1 MIRQKGNQNP
11 RYFRGL
17 LEALRDGRIVASS
30 RPKGTE
36 GPPNHRNRRID
47 PPLRPFHI
55 GATSHPRAYIGHGCV
70 RWSRT
75 RRDAQSMSYVGHN
88 PSPSPAGRLHM
99 ERSAELAGFSEGVS
113 QEPRAAGSHFDSGL
127 FSIRF
132 RDLLDPSGPN

>member
-36 GPPNHRNRRID
+36 GPPNHRNRRIN

-75 RRDAQSMSYVGHN
+75 RCDAQSMSYVSHSLPINPNGYVRFDSSGHGPN
-88 PSPSPAGRLHM
+88 CENNAMGHERPSAPVPICPGRL
-99 ERSAELAGFSEGVS
+99 
-113 QEPRAAGSHFDSGL
+113 
-127 FSIRF
+127 
-132 RDLLDPSGPN
+132 